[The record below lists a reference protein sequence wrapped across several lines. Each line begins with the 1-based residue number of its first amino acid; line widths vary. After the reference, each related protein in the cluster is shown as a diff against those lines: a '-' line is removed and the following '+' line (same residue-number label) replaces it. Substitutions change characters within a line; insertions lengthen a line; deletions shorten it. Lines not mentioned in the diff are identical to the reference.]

1 MNMTS
6 FTKPE
11 VHNVL
16 RCRQRKTERPH
27 VINIYRKFREVCNVV
42 FEICERTDRQ
52 TDIHTDTLIAVPYFA
67 KYKYR
72 ILYYIFRLCNFYVE
86 FRKICE

>member
-52 TDIHTDTLIAVPYFA
+52 TDIHTDTLIAVLREVQISYF
-67 KYKYR
+67 
-72 ILYYIFRLCNFYVE
+72 ILYISAL
-86 FRKICE
+86 